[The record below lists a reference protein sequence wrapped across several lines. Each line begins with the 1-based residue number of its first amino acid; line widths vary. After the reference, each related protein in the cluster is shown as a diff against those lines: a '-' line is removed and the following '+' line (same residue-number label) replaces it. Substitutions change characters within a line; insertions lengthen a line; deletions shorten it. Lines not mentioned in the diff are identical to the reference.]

1 MSPTFPA
8 GTRGAQIMSYKGAW
22 PTIAEDAYV
31 APGSSVIGNVTLGA
45 ESSVW
50 FNCVLRGDDNFIKV
64 GDRTNIQDGTVIHV
78 DGGKDW
84 SVVIGN
90 DVLIGHMALIHG
102 CRIEDWGFV
111 GMGATLMNG
120 VVVEPYAMVA
130 AGALVTPNKRVTSRT
145 LWAGRPAKPV
155 RELTDEDIARNLE
168 GLEHYVRLAK
178 EFVKSETVRP

>member
-1 MSPTFPA
+1 MAPSYGP

-22 PTIAEDAYV
+22 PTIAKDAYV
-31 APGSSVIGNVTLGA
+31 APGSSVIGNVTLGS

-78 DGGKDW
+78 DAGEDW
-84 SVVIGN
+84 SVIIGN

-102 CRIEDWGFV
+102 CKLEDFAFV
-111 GMGATLMNG
+111 GMGATLMND
-120 VVVEPYAMVA
+120 VIVEPYGMVA
-130 AGALVTPNKRVTSRT
+130 AGALVTPGKRVTRRM

-155 RELTDEDIARNLE
+155 RELTDEDVARNLE
-168 GLEHYVRLAK
+168 GLEHYIRLAK
-178 EFVKSETVRP
+178 EFTKSEIA